1 MQDSNQF
8 NNIFRQIQNGHIKRS
23 SAKEE
28 GKAEETPFSG
38 ATEKWKVSDIPPFP
52 QSSDPSE
59 WEGYVSYL
67 HQLLFAYMLGSV
79 DVLSA
84 KEYDWAC
91 KKNPYDPNHTFVH
104 EADYIHKDKV
114 RDCYIVGER
123 QFIQSRLHHTEFARE
138 VTNNIYMA
146 HQHLARAYED
156 EAFGLEEG
164 EPI

>member
-23 SAKEE
+23 SSEE
-28 GKAEETPFSG
+28 ESEDPRSPFSG
-38 ATEKWKVSDIPPFP
+38 ATEKWKVSDIPELPR
-52 QSSDPSE
+52 SSDPFE

-79 DVLSA
+79 DVFSA
-84 KEYDWAC
+84 EEWDWAC
-91 KKNPYDPNHTFVH
+91 KNRIYEADHTLAHEATYVH
-104 EADYIHKDKV
+104 EEEA
-114 RDCYIVGER
+114 RNCYIVGER
-123 QFIQSRLHHTEFARE
+123 QFMQERLHNTEFGKAL
-138 VTNNIYMA
+138 TNSIYIA
-146 HQHLARAYED
+146 HQHLTRTYED